1 MTSSCVE
8 ASPVLARVPG
18 SVEWRSV
25 DHPTES
31 RGYLRGEG
39 PTLARSFHATA
50 GTGTLGPVEPAAAD
64 VPLEATSAPDVPV
77 GPVPATDLPVA
88 GTAEAT
94 VLVAPVDPAVEPAPL
109 GEATAPGAVDLLVVG
124 AGPVGL
130 YAAYYAG
137 FRGLS
142 VALVDSLPEP
152 GGQVTAMYP
161 EKLIFD
167 VAGFPA
173 VKGRDLVAGLVEQA
187 ARYSPR
193 YLLGC
198 QARDLVDEPDGD
210 GLLVSLADGRS
221 VRARALLVTAGMGE
235 FTPKPL
241 PAGDGW
247 LGRGLMHFVP
257 RPTELAGHDVV
268 VVGGGDSAFDW
279 ALMLAPIASSVTL
292 VHRRDVFRA
301 HAGTVEAVRALGVPI
316 LGGYEVSELR
326 PDAEGL
332 LASVVVAGRMPATK
346 GQEHELPARTVV
358 AALGFHA
365 DLGPLATW
373 GLDLDH
379 RAVVVDSRMATS
391 RRRIYAAGDV
401 CTYPGKVKLIATGFG
416 EAATAVNNL
425 AVDLDPTAHVFPG
438 HSSAV

>member
-1 MTSSCVE
+1 VE
-8 ASPVLARVPG
+8 KTVGDVTAVEGTTTPDPVRPAPGGPLGSPASPELPGTVPIGG
-18 SVEWRSV
+18 SADVTTLVEGAV
-25 DHPTES
+25 PE
-31 RGYLRGEG
+31 
-39 PTLARSFHATA
+39 
-50 GTGTLGPVEPAAAD
+50 VEP
-64 VPLEATSAPDVPV
+64 T
-77 GPVPATDLPVA
+77 PVA
-88 GTAEAT
+88 QRT
-94 VLVAPVDPAVEPAPL
+94 DPD
-109 GEATAPGAVDLLVVG
+109 AVDLLVVG

-161 EKLIFD
+161 EKLIYD

-187 ARYSPR
+187 ARYAPT
-193 YLLGC
+193 YLLAC
-198 QARDLVDEPDGD
+198 QARELVDEPDGD
-210 GLLVSLADGRS
+210 GLLVSLADGRA

-241 PAGDGW
+241 PAAGDGW
-247 LGRGLMHFVP
+247 LGRGLVHFVP
-257 RPTELAGHDVV
+257 RPTDLAGQDVV

-292 VHRRDVFRA
+292 VHRRDAFRA
-301 HAGTVEAVRALGVPI
+301 HSGTIDAVRALGVPVM
-316 LGGYEVSELR
+316 GGYEVAELR
-326 PDAEGL
+326 PDVEGV
-332 LASVVVAGRMPATK
+332 LASVVVAGRMPATE
-346 GQEHELPARTVV
+346 GEEHELPADTVV

-365 DLGPLATW
+365 DLGPLTSW
-373 GLDLDH
+373 GLDLDR

-425 AVDLDPTAHVFPG
+425 AVDLDPSAHVFPG
-438 HSSAV
+438 HSSAP

>member
-1 MTSSCVE
+1 MTTTSGEGTSTPEPVGALTVAALEAGLDPE
-8 ASPVLARVPG
+8 ASLSALA
-18 SVEWRSV
+18 
-25 DHPTES
+25 
-31 RGYLRGEG
+31 
-39 PTLARSFHATA
+39 TLTD
-50 GTGTLGPVEPAAAD
+50 PEP
-64 VPLEATSAPDVPV
+64 
-77 GPVPATDLPVA
+77 
-88 GTAEAT
+88 
-94 VLVAPVDPAVEPAPL
+94 
-109 GEATAPGAVDLLVVG
+109 VDLLVVG

-137 FRGLS
+137 FRGLR

-173 VKGRDLVAGLVEQA
+173 VKGRDLVQGLVEQA
-187 ARYSPR
+187 SRYAPT
-193 YLLGC
+193 YLLGA

-210 GLLVSLADGRS
+210 GLLVSMGDGRS
-221 VRARALLVTAGMGE
+221 VRTRALLVTAGMGE

-241 PAGDGW
+241 PAGEGW
-247 LGRGLMHFVP
+247 LGRGLVHFVP
-257 RPTELAGHDVV
+257 RPTELAGHHVV

-279 ALMLAPIASSVTL
+279 ALMLAPVAAGVTL
-292 VHRRDVFRA
+292 VHRRDAFRA
-301 HAGTVEAVRALGVPI
+301 HAGTIDAVRALGVPI
-316 LGGYEVSELR
+316 MGGYEVSRLC
-326 PDAEGL
+326 PDVEGV
-332 LASVVVAGRMPATK
+332 LASVVVSGRLPTTR
-346 GQEHELPARTVV
+346 GEEHELPADTVV

-365 DLGPLATW
+365 DLGPLMSW

-425 AVDLDPTAHVFPG
+425 AVELDPSAHVFPG
-438 HSSAV
+438 HSSAL

>member
-1 MTSSCVE
+1 MTTTS
-8 ASPVLARVPG
+8 
-18 SVEWRSV
+18 
-25 DHPTES
+25 
-31 RGYLRGEG
+31 GEG
-39 PTLARSFHATA
+39 TTTA
-50 GTGTLGPVEPAAAD
+50 APAGAVEVAL
-64 VPLEATSAPDVPV
+64 LEAGLDPEVSLSPL
-77 GPVPATDLPVA
+77 ATL
-88 GTAEAT
+88 
-94 VLVAPVDPAVEPAPL
+94 VDPEP
-109 GEATAPGAVDLLVVG
+109 VDLLVVG

-137 FRGLS
+137 FRGLR

-173 VKGRDLVAGLVEQA
+173 VKGRDLVQGLVEQA
-187 ARYSPR
+187 SRYAPT
-193 YLLGC
+193 YLLGS

-210 GLLVSLADGRS
+210 GLLVSMADGRT

-247 LGRGLMHFVP
+247 LGRGLVHFVP
-257 RPTELAGHDVV
+257 RPTELAGHHVV

-279 ALMLAPIASSVTL
+279 ALMLAPVAASVTL
-292 VHRRDVFRA
+292 VHRRDAFRA
-301 HAGTVEAVRALGVPI
+301 HSGTIDAVRALGVPVM
-316 LGGYEVSELR
+316 GGYEIARLV
-326 PDAEGL
+326 PDVEGV
-332 LASVVVAGRMPATK
+332 LAGVVVQGRQPATL
-346 GQEHELPARTVV
+346 GQEHELPADTVV

-365 DLGPLATW
+365 DLGPLISW

-391 RRRIYAAGDV
+391 RRRVYAAGDV

-425 AVDLDPTAHVFPG
+425 AVDLDPSTHVFPG
-438 HSSAV
+438 HSSAL

>member
-1 MTSSCVE
+1 M
-8 ASPVLARVPG
+8 
-18 SVEWRSV
+18 
-25 DHPTES
+25 
-31 RGYLRGEG
+31 
-39 PTLARSFHATA
+39 TA
-50 GTGTLGPVEPAAAD
+50 GARPPAGAVSTPGAPVAPTRPAPPALD
-64 VPLEATSAPDVPV
+64 DPV
-77 GPVPATDLPVA
+77 GLAEMVVYEAGLDP
-88 GTAEAT
+88 GTALSPQALRT
-94 VLVAPVDPAVEPAPL
+94 DPDP
-109 GEATAPGAVDLLVVG
+109 VDLLVVG

-137 FRGLS
+137 FRGMR

-187 ARYSPR
+187 ARYAPT
-193 YLLGC
+193 YLLGS

-247 LGRGLMHFVP
+247 LGRGLVHFVP
-257 RPTELAGHDVV
+257 RPDELAGQDVV

-279 ALMLAPIASSVTL
+279 ALMLAPLASSVTL
-292 VHRRDVFRA
+292 VHRRDAFRA
-301 HAGTVEAVRALGVPI
+301 HAGTIDAVRALGVPVM
-316 LGGYEVSELR
+316 GGFEVAELR
-326 PDAEGL
+326 PDVEGV
-332 LASVVVAGRMPATK
+332 LASVVVAGRMPATD
-346 GQEHELPARTVV
+346 GQRVELPAHTVV

-365 DLGPLATW
+365 DLGPLTSW

-391 RRRIYAAGDV
+391 RRRVYAAGDV
-401 CTYPGKVKLIATGFG
+401 CTYLGKVKLIATGFG

-425 AVDLDPTAHVFPG
+425 AVDLDPGAHVFPG

>member
-1 MTSSCVE
+1 MQVE
-8 ASPVLARVPG
+8 ATDGSGVGEPLAPATTHPLPPGHPEETVVGAAEELVLLEAGLDPLTGLQPVR
-18 SVEWRSV
+18 
-25 DHPTES
+25 
-31 RGYLRGEG
+31 
-39 PTLARSFHATA
+39 A
-50 GTGTLGPVEPAAAD
+50 GTEPA
-64 VPLEATSAPDVPV
+64 
-77 GPVPATDLPVA
+77 
-88 GTAEAT
+88 
-94 VLVAPVDPAVEPAPL
+94 
-109 GEATAPGAVDLLVVG
+109 AVDLLVVG

-161 EKLIFD
+161 EKMIFD

-173 VKGRDLVAGLVEQA
+173 VKGRDLVSGLVAQA
-187 ARYSPR
+187 SRYAPS
-193 YLLGC
+193 YLLGS
-198 QARDLVDEPDGD
+198 QARELVDEPDGD

-221 VRARALLVTAGMGE
+221 VGARALLVTAGMGE

-247 LGRGLMHFVP
+247 LGRGLVHFVP
-257 RPTELAGHDVV
+257 RPTELAGQHVV

-279 ALMLAPIASSVTL
+279 ALMLAPIAASVTL
-292 VHRRDVFRA
+292 VHRRDAFRA
-301 HAGTVEAVRALGVPI
+301 HPGTVDAVRALGVPV
-316 LGGYEVSELR
+316 LGGYEVAELR
-326 PDAEGL
+326 PDVEGV
-332 LASVVVAGRMPATK
+332 LASVVVAGRMPATA
-346 GQEHELPARTVV
+346 GQEHELPATTVV
-358 AALGFHA
+358 AALGFNA
-365 DLGPLATW
+365 NLGPLTTW

-391 RRRIYAAGDV
+391 RPRIYAAGDV

-438 HSSAV
+438 HSSAP